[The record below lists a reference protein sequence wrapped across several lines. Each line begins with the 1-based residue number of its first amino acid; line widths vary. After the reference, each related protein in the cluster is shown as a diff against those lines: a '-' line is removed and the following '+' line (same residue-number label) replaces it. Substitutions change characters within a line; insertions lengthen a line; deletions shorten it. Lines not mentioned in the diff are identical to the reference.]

1 VQAQD
6 PASEQRF
13 RASATI
19 VDLACSV
26 TFLLVRRLLDLLRLG
41 PSPDQK
47 DVEIAVLRHQLAVLR
62 RQVARP
68 RYSPTDRAVLATLA
82 RLLSCDRWVVFL
94 VTPATLLRWH
104 RDLVARSWTYPHRSR
119 PALNA
124 LDEDVVELVLRL
136 ARENPRW
143 GYLRIVGECRKLGV
157 AISATSV
164 RNLLRRHR
172 LHPAPRTSGPS
183 WSEFLRAQAAGTLAC
198 DFFHVDTVLLRRV
211 YVLFFIDLD
220 RRKVFL
226 AGVTAHPVGPWVT
239 QQARNLVATL
249 EDQGRAVRFLVRDR
263 DAKFVGPFDEVMR
276 SSGARVIRTPVRA
289 PRANAFAERFVRTTR
304 AECLDWL
311 LVRNERHLDRVLR
324 EFVAHY
330 NHERP
335 HRGINLDA
343 PVPQLTLRRFE
354 SGDGVER
361 VNRLGGVLHEYRL
374 AA

>member
-1 VQAQD
+1 
-6 PASEQRF
+6 
-13 RASATI
+13 
-19 VDLACSV
+19 
-26 TFLLVRRLLDLLRLG
+26 
-41 PSPDQK
+41 
-47 DVEIAVLRHQLAVLR
+47 
-62 RQVARP
+62 
-68 RYSPTDRAVLATLA
+68 
-82 RLLSCDRWVVFL
+82 
-94 VTPATLLRWH
+94 
-104 RDLVARSWTYPHRSR
+104 
-119 PALNA
+119 
-124 LDEDVVELVLRL
+124 
-136 ARENPRW
+136 
-143 GYLRIVGECRKLGV
+143 
-157 AISATSV
+157 
-164 RNLLRRHR
+164 
-172 LHPAPRTSGPS
+172 
-183 WSEFLRAQAAGTLAC
+183 
-198 DFFHVDTVLLRRV
+198 
-211 YVLFFIDLD
+211 
-220 RRKVFL
+220 
-226 AGVTAHPVGPWVT
+226 
-239 QQARNLVATL
+239 
-249 EDQGRAVRFLVRDR
+249 LVRDR